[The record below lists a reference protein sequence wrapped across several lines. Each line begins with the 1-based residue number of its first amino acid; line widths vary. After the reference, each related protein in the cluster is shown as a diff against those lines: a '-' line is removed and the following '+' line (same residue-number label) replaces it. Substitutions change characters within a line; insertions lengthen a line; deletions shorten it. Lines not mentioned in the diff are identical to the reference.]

1 MHSPKRDGS
10 SPERPPFLIAAVSG
24 RALAASAAR
33 AGHPVVVLDL
43 FADSDTCAAACAV
56 RDVSQRR
63 RLAFSARRLLAQAD
77 ELAPA
82 GACAGVVAGSGFEM
96 RPGLLAKLC
105 TGRTLH
111 GNAPTVV
118 RAIKHPQRFFRLLD
132 DLGVRHPE
140 VSLAAPFSRSGWLVK
155 RVGGAGGGHIRPARD
170 AGARLPTLS
179 RVHYFQ
185 RVVAGRSMSVLF
197 VADGARFRI
206 IGYNDLWHAGVR
218 GADAPFLYGGAL
230 GAAVPGTRIAAQVGV
245 ALERLVSATGLVG
258 LNGLDFIVDEHEHVQ
273 VLEINPRPTATL
285 DLYDADCDGGLF
297 EWHLSACRGVLP
309 RAVQRTGIARATAV
323 VYAAQPLRVPDDLVW
338 PEWASDRP
346 RPGIWISLGAPVC
359 TVRAEA
365 GGRETAYRL
374 VQERQQLI
382 MQMIWREAA

>member
-1 MHSPKRDGS
+1 MHSRKRDGS
-10 SPERPPFLIAAVSG
+10 SPEDSPFLIAAVSG

-43 FADSDTCAAACAV
+43 FADSDTCAAAGAV

-63 RLAFSARRLLAQAD
+63 RLAFSVRRLLAAAD
-77 ELAPA
+77 ELTPA
-82 GACAGVVAGSGFEM
+82 GACAGVVPGSGFEM

-105 TGRTLH
+105 TGRALH
-111 GNAPTVV
+111 GNAPSVV
-118 RAIKHPQRFFRLLD
+118 RAVKHPQRFFRLLD
-132 DLGVRHPE
+132 DLGIRHPE
-140 VSLAAPFSRSGWLVK
+140 VSFALPLRQSGWLVK
-155 RVGGAGGGHIRPARD
+155 RAGGAGGAHIRPARD
-170 AGARLPTLS
+170 AGAQVS
-179 RVHYFQ
+179 RVDYFQ

-206 IGYNDLWHAGVR
+206 IGYNDLRHAGVC
-218 GADAPFLYGGAL
+218 GADTPFLYGGAL
-230 GAAVPGTRIAAQVGV
+230 GAAVPGGRVTEQVGA
-245 ALERLVSATGLVG
+245 ALERLVAASGLVG
-258 LNGLDFIVDEHEHVQ
+258 LNGLDFIVDEHERVQ

-309 RAVQRTGIARATAV
+309 RAAQRTGIARATAV

-338 PEWASDRP
+338 PEWTSDRP
-346 RPGIWISLGAPVC
+346 QPGLWIPQGAPVC

-365 GGRETAYRL
+365 GGRDTAYRL
-374 VQERQQLI
+374 VQERERSLI
-382 MQMIWREAA
+382 QMLWRRAA